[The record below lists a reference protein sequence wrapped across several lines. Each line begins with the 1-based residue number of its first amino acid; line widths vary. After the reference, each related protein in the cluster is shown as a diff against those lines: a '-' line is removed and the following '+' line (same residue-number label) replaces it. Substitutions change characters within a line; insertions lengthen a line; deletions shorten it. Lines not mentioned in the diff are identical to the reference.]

1 MQSDVMMETAP
12 AAAKFAAHDRNPY
25 RLARMARFV
34 AIIDDVLAKQ
44 SECRILD
51 IGGTQSYWM
60 ALEEAWAGR
69 NVHVTVANL
78 SQEAVTSDRF
88 TSIAGDARKLNYE
101 NNSYDAVHSNSV
113 IEHVGSFDDMAAMA
127 GEVRRLAPRYFV
139 QTPDFWFPIEPH
151 FRTPVFHWL
160 PESAR
165 LKIVQH
171 RACGFYPKA
180 GSLEEAQK
188 FVNDAHL
195 LSIRQMR
202 QLFPDATVHRE
213 RFYGLSKSL
222 IAVR

>member
-1 MQSDVMMETAP
+1 MQSEVMTEPTP
-12 AAAKFAAHDRNPY
+12 SAAFAAHDRNPY
-25 RLARMARFV
+25 RLKRMAQFV
-34 AIIDDVLAKQ
+34 AIVDQVLTKQ

-60 ALEEAWAGR
+60 ALEEAWASR
-69 NVHVTVANL
+69 NVHITVANL
-78 SQEAVTSDRF
+78 EREGTTSDRF
-88 TSIAGDARKLNYE
+88 TSVAGDARKLSFA

-113 IEHVGSFDDMAAMA
+113 IEHVGSFADMTAMA
-127 GEVRRLAPRYFV
+127 GEVRRLAPRYYV
-139 QTPDFWFPIEPH
+139 QTPDFWFPVEPH
-151 FRTPVFHWL
+151 FRMPVFHWL
-160 PESAR
+160 PESTR
-165 LKIVQH
+165 LKIVQR

-180 GSLEEAQK
+180 ETLAEAHK
-188 FVNDAHL
+188 FVDDAHL